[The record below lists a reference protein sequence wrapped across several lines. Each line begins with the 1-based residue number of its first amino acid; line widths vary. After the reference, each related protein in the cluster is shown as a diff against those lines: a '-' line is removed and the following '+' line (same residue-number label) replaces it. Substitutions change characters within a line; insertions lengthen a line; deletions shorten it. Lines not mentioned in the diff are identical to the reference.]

1 MLSVGTHCLLAVSAM
16 ATVAAI
22 RSMWPRTTRK
32 GQGSGCE
39 ERGRGAVQKEQ
50 VSLLFKLAGI
60 YRTQRE
66 RMLKL
71 FLNVLNI

>member
-16 ATVAAI
+16 ATVAVI

-39 ERGRGAVQKEQ
+39 ERGRERSRK
-50 VSLLFKLAGI
+50 SKLAC
-60 YRTQRE
+60 
-66 RMLKL
+66 
-71 FLNVLNI
+71 FLNLREYIEHRDNAG